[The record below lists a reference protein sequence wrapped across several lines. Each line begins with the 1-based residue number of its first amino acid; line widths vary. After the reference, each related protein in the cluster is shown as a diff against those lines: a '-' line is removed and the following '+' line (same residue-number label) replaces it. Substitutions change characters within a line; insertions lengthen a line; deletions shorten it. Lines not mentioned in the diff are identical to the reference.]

1 MNPSDYVPKQFQR
14 DREYEAA
21 WESEEVRQWI
31 AGLPPEERRRM
42 EAEGLLKPL
51 AFQHGSG
58 MSDCD
63 LAESSLASEE
73 PDIIG
78 QIEPEPAA
86 QVVGMESVDERL
98 MDMLRR
104 LLAEVVSQKNAK
116 LTLECLAIAC
126 GLNLVDGD
134 SMQEVARRHGISR
147 AAVSK
152 RCVDIT
158 EKLNLPPSRA
168 MRSKE
173 ARKSYRQ
180 VQKSLRKRHERT
192 SHQRQQSPNQRKRN

>member
-1 MNPSDYVPKQFQR
+1 MSRQDDYAPRQNQR
-14 DREYEAA
+14 DREYQDA
-21 WESEEVRQWI
+21 WDSPEVREWI
-31 AGLPPEERRRM
+31 ASLAPDERRRL
-42 EAEGLLKPL
+42 EAEGHLKPMI
-51 AFQHGSG
+51 ARHGNG
-58 MSDCD
+58 MSDRD
-63 LAESSLASEE
+63 LADSSLASEQ
-73 PDIIG
+73 PDIIAE
-78 QIEPEPAA
+78 IEPEPVTRA
-86 QVVGMESVDERL
+86 VGLENSDERL

-134 SMQEVARRHGISR
+134 SMQDVARRHGISR

-168 MRSKE
+168 MRSKA
-173 ARKSYRQ
+173 ARQSYRG
-180 VQKSLRKRHERT
+180 VQKNLRKRHERT
-192 SHQRQQSPNQRKRN
+192 RHQQP